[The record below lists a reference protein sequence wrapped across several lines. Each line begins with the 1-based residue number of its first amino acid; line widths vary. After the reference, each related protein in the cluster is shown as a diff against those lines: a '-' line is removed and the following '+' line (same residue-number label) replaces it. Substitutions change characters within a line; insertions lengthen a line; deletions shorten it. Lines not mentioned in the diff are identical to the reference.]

1 MQIGIFLSFCSVIAN
16 LAACYL
22 WFKSTRVIVR
32 PQEQKP
38 NSDGF
43 YSGIVNVEHP
53 KLGSYDPFETS
64 IEQSKWSRWAAM
76 AAAVAALCQ
85 ALTLI
90 L

>member
-1 MQIGIFLSFCSVIAN
+1 MQLVTFLSVCSALAN

-43 YSGIVNVEHP
+43 YPGIVNVEHP
-53 KLGSYDPFETS
+53 ELGLYDPFETS
-64 IEQSKWSRWAAM
+64 IEQSKWSGWAAM
-76 AAAVAALCQ
+76 AAAIAAFCQ
-85 ALTLI
+85 AFTLI